1 MIKLHK
7 PFTRAGYVDNKKV
20 N

>member
-7 PFTRAGYVDNKKV
+7 
-20 N
+20 